1 MVVSC
6 VGVDGFCRCFLT
18 DLGVLDG
25 VNSLSRL
32 LWEVDASSS
41 ASFSSSFQL
50 LKMATSFSIL
60 SKRRKHDLHIR
71 DDFDL
76 SFDKLHPKSANLL
89 SKVFSLEACLCSNI
103 NFVWVKTPLMRIFV
117 LQNRQKSLHDDMTSL
132 SIANIVI
139 SPAHLS
145 FSAHV

>member
-6 VGVDGFCRCFLT
+6 LGVCGFGRCFLT

-25 VNSLSRL
+25 VNSLSL

-41 ASFSSSFQL
+41 VSFSSSFQW
-50 LKMATSFSIL
+50 LKMAKSFSIL
-60 SKRRKHDLHIR
+60 SNRRKHDLHIR

-89 SKVFSLEACLCSNI
+89 SKVFSFEACLCSKI
-103 NFVWVKTPLMRIFV
+103 NFVLIKTPLMRKFV
-117 LQNRQKSLHDDMTSL
+117 LQNRQQSLHDDMMTSL
-132 SIANIVI
+132 TLANIVI
-139 SPAHLS
+139 SSAHLP
-145 FSAHV
+145 F